1 MKLDAAIR
9 RHGFRRWYSRELTRA
24 HLQLL
29 LLLFCAIGVF
39 AAVELVFRPGPWI
52 HRLGNGALLLICLGL
67 GLRSLRRYLTMMMR
81 AEGNAAQAVCPQCQS
96 YGLLEVVDQEPG
108 GEHVAVRC
116 RKCAN
121 TWQILDVEPD
131 ED

>member
-29 LLLFCAIGVF
+29 LLLFCAIGLF
-39 AAVELVFRPGPWI
+39 AAVELILRQEPWT

-67 GLRSLRRYLTMMMR
+67 GLRSLRRYLTLMMR
-81 AEGNAAQAVCPQCQS
+81 AEAIAAQAVCSQCQA
-96 YGLLEVVDQEPG
+96 YGLLEVPEQG
-108 GEHVAVRC
+108 TGTAKVAVRC
-116 RKCAN
+116 RKCAHA
-121 TWQILDVEPD
+121 WRIVEVEPGD
-131 ED
+131 D